1 MTNPPSISGAA
12 GWRRR
17 APGGR
22 DRRESERAIA
32 HWEEK
37 QRELGGEATVAAL
50 DLGSIDSPQWANRFL
65 IAADPVIER
74 SLLLLYGG
82 KFAELLELPERART
96 DLPIVRQL
104 PARFAELFLR
114 GCSEIR
120 KAAAAVR
127 LEGEVARDDGRIEQ
141 YRAGFVS
148 VGVRPRA
155 LTWLAFGAFNSRVVE
170 AAGAG

>member
-1 MTNPPSISGAA
+1 MTEPSGISGAA

-22 DRRESERAIA
+22 DRGESERAIA

-50 DLGSIDSPQWANRFL
+50 DLGSIDRPEWANRFL
-65 IAADPVIER
+65 IAADPVIEQ

-82 KFAELLELPERART
+82 KFAELLGLPERART

-104 PARFAELFLR
+104 PARFANLFLG
-114 GCSEIR
+114 GCGEIR
-120 KAAAAVR
+120 KVAAAVR
-127 LEGEVARDDGRIEQ
+127 LEGALARDDGRIEQ
-141 YRAGFVS
+141 FRAGFVP
-148 VGVRPRA
+148 VGVGPRA
-155 LTWLAFGAFNSRVVE
+155 LTWLVFGAFDSRVVE
-170 AAGAG
+170 AAAAG